1 MEENK
6 HREYDAFVKRM
17 VNEAGL
23 EEPPSNFTDI
33 ILSKI
38 EAVQKTNNVFVY
50 KPLISTK
57 IWWFLTVVILV
68 FFGYVIYG
76 DPEIETGFP
85 YVLEMNKWA
94 AFDLSAMIPNIVL
107 SNTFVYGC
115 MALAFFIGIQ
125 VYLLDRRFA
134 RALKLG

>member
-57 IWWFLTVVILV
+57 IWWFLTAVILV

-85 YVLEMNKWA
+85 YVLEMHKWA
-94 AFDLSAMIPNIVL
+94 AFDLSALIPNIVL